1 MTDTVAR
8 GATGTTAFDPPTSA
22 IPIGS
27 QPQRVTSVDLVRGI
41 VMVLMALD
49 HTRDFFSNLRFQPED
64 LSQATPFLFFTRWMT
79 HFCAPAFFLLAG
91 VGAALSMSRGKS
103 RGEMSRF
110 LLTRGLWLIV
120 LELTVTHFG
129 WQFDMNFPQLLIVIW
144 ALGCSMIILSALI
157 YLPKKAILAISLATI
172 FLHNLFDG
180 INPQSLGSFGPL
192 WQILHVPGPVSL
204 DPVIFVAYP
213 LIPWFAVMALGFAL
227 GDIFTWEPA
236 RRRTILVRAGIA
248 AIVGFVVLRY
258 FNLYGDPNPWSSQKS
273 IGLTISSFGNTTKYP
288 PSLMYLLM
296 TLGPTFIALALLENA
311 RGAVSRVVSVY
322 GRVPMFYYVLHLYVI
337 HTLAYAFAMLQGGD
351 GSFLGLDTQSFP
363 AWYGTNLAGVYLAW
377 VIVVAILYFPCRWF
391 ARLKARRTDWWLSYL

>member
-1 MTDTVAR
+1 
-8 GATGTTAFDPPTSA
+8 
-22 IPIGS
+22 
-27 QPQRVTSVDLVRGI
+27 
-41 VMVLMALD
+41 
-49 HTRDFFSNLRFQPED
+49 
-64 LSQATPFLFFTRWMT
+64 
-79 HFCAPAFFLLAG
+79 
-91 VGAALSMSRGKS
+91 
-103 RGEMSRF
+103 
-110 LLTRGLWLIV
+110 
-120 LELTVTHFG
+120 
-129 WQFDMNFPQLLIVIW
+129 
-144 ALGCSMIILSALI
+144 
-157 YLPKKAILAISLATI
+157 LATI

-248 AIVGFVVLRY
+248 AIAGFVVLRY